1 MFSPKKQKIRLEK
14 IEKLILPNIYQR
26 FCSRCKTE
34 QIFVSTEQTT
44 YLTNLTSRQIFRL
57 VEIDDV
63 HFFETKEGF
72 LFICEDSLKKLS
84 SQKITLEINS
94 LKEITK

>member
-26 FCSRCKTE
+26 FCSQCQTS
-34 QIFVSTEQTT
+34 QIFVSTDQTT
-44 YLTNLTSRQIFRL
+44 YLTDLSSRQIFRL
-57 VEIDDV
+57 VEVDAV
-63 HFFETKEGF
+63 HFFETEEGF

-84 SQKITLEINS
+84 LRKIS
-94 LKEITK
+94 LKINGFNQITE